1 MKRSHRASL
10 SIAIMTAF
18 TMLGFVSTL
27 AGTLAWYAYSTR
39 VVLSLT
45 GTAVRQSVQLEIGV
59 VDPDH
64 YFSNEEIATYNLTRV
79 EEDGTSIVWNKDAS
93 GLTSE
98 MLAAYLSSSPYA
110 TSELSPV
117 TTLSRSGDDSL
128 TLYESPETCDNDGL
142 DRIYGSADSKNIVCL
157 PFAFKVLNSVDEPV
171 SGQNIWITDAVAASS
186 QHLEKAIRVFVENI
200 SGNTRY
206 LFRPA
211 STELEDSGET
221 VVAGRLDLDGD
232 GYYDYS
238 PSNMKEYIYGD
249 ITVAGDADVAYLES
263 YGASTGYIDENGTGD
278 TSQDDADRTTFY
290 SRHLVGAKAPNL
302 CSPKVTFN
310 TAEYETKKTVYP
322 VLDGSGNYTGGKP
335 VCVTPSSATKIGY
348 ATLTIF
354 LEGWDHVI
362 IDQVV
367 GEQFYLGLTF
377 EINKVQDE

>member
-1 MKRSHRASL
+1 
-10 SIAIMTAF
+10 MTAF
-18 TMLGFVSTL
+18 TLMGFASTL

-39 VVLSLT
+39 VILSLT

-59 VDPDH
+59 VDPGH
-64 YFSNEEIATYNLTRV
+64 YFSNEEVTTYKLTRL

-93 GLTSE
+93 GLTSD
-98 MLAAYLSSSPYA
+98 MLAAYLNSSPYA

-117 TTLSRSGDDSL
+117 TTLSRSGDDPL
-128 TLYESPETCDNDGL
+128 VLYESPETCDNDGL
-142 DRIYGSADSKNIVCL
+142 DRIYGSAEPKNIVRI
-157 PFAFKVLNSVDEPV
+157 PFAFKVLNSVDEPIA
-171 SGQNIWITDAVAASS
+171 GQNIWITDAVAASS
-186 QHLEKAIRVFVENI
+186 LHVEEAIRVFVDNI

-206 LFRPA
+206 LFRPS
-211 STELEDSGET
+211 STELDDPDVT

-238 PSNMKEYIYGD
+238 PTTMEEYIYGD
-249 ITVAGDADVAYLES
+249 ITVAGDADVAYLEP

-290 SRHLVGAKAPNL
+290 SRHLEGTKAPNL
-302 CSPKVTFN
+302 SSPKVTFN
-310 TAEYETKKTVYP
+310 TAEYETKKSVYP
-322 VLDGSGNYTGGKP
+322 VLDGSGNYTAGKP
-335 VCVTPSSATKIGY
+335 VCTTPDSATKIGY

-362 IDQVV
+362 IDEVV
-367 GEQFYLGLTF
+367 GDAFYLGLTF